1 MKKLIIIMLIMCCT
15 LLTAKKKSPTYSNV
29 NDIKTFSFYSGK
41 SIGNDSLIAVNSKK
55 NQYYVNI
62 DKLKTNMDIYTTE
75 QIIVGSNRLIEISK
89 DKNYNIKA
97 VITMKAATTIPN
109 IQEKNFDVVNLDDSL
124 IKAMEEKAT
133 ENEKIFKET
142 PKEDISFINI
152 ILP

>member
-1 MKKLIIIMLIMCCT
+1 
-15 LLTAKKKSPTYSNV
+15 
-29 NDIKTFSFYSGK
+29 
-41 SIGNDSLIAVNSKK
+41 
-55 NQYYVNI
+55 
-62 DKLKTNMDIYTTE
+62 
-75 QIIVGSNRLIEISK
+75 
-89 DKNYNIKA
+89 
-97 VITMKAATTIPN
+97 MKAATTIPN